1 MADKDTQVNLAVY
14 MERLDSYISSQN
26 ALNENL
32 SKNLEKVETKVDDIS
47 QWRNKMYGMKSILLA
62 IGVLIVH
69 TSAIMGSFVAII
81 NINKLENL

>member
-47 QWRNKMYGMKSILLA
+47 QWRNKMYGMKSILVA
-62 IGVLIVH
+62 IGILVVH
-69 TSAIMGSFVAII
+69 TSAVLGSFVAII
-81 NINKLENL
+81 NVNK

>member
-47 QWRNKMYGMKSILLA
+47 QWRSKMYGMKSILLA
-62 IGVLIVH
+62 IGILIVH
-69 TSAIMGSFVAII
+69 TSAVMGSFVAII
-81 NINKLENL
+81 NINK

>member
-1 MADKDTQVNLAVY
+1 VADKDTQVNLAVY

-47 QWRNKMYGMKSILLA
+47 QWRSKMYGMKSILVA
-62 IGVLIVH
+62 IGILVVH
-69 TSAIMGSFVAII
+69 TTAVMGSFVAII
-81 NINKLENL
+81 NINK

>member
-1 MADKDTQVNLAVY
+1 VADKDTQVNLAVY

-62 IGVLIVH
+62 IGILIVH

-81 NINKLENL
+81 NINK

>member
-1 MADKDTQVNLAVY
+1 VPNKDTQVNLAVY

-47 QWRNKMYGMKSILLA
+47 QWRNKVYGMKSILLA
-62 IGVLIVH
+62 MGILIVH

-81 NINKLENL
+81 NFNK

>member
-62 IGVLIVH
+62 IVVLIVH
-69 TSAIMGSFVAII
+69 TSSIMGSFVAII
-81 NINKLENL
+81 NINK

>member
-26 ALNENL
+26 ALNETL
-32 SKNLEKVETKVDDIS
+32 SKNLEKVETQVDDIS
-47 QWRNKMYGMKSILLA
+47 QWRSKMYGMKSILLA

-69 TSAIMGSFVAII
+69 TSAVMGSFLAII
-81 NINKLENL
+81 TFNK

>member
-1 MADKDTQVNLAVY
+1 VVDNDTQVNLAVY

-47 QWRNKMYGMKSILLA
+47 QWRSKMYGMKSILLA
-62 IGVLIVH
+62 IGILVVH
-69 TSAIMGSFVAII
+69 TSAVLGSFVAII
-81 NINKLENL
+81 NVNK

>member
-47 QWRNKMYGMKSILLA
+47 QWRSKMYGMKSILLA
-62 IGVLIVH
+62 IGLLVVH
-69 TSAIMGSFVAII
+69 TSAVLGSFVAII
-81 NINKLENL
+81 NINK

>member
-1 MADKDTQVNLAVY
+1 VPDKDTQVNLAVY

-47 QWRNKMYGMKSILLA
+47 QWRSKMYGMKSILLA

-69 TSAIMGSFVAII
+69 TSAVMGSFVAII
-81 NINKLENL
+81 NINK

>member
-1 MADKDTQVNLAVY
+1 MAEKDTQVNLAVY

-47 QWRNKMYGMKSILLA
+47 QWRNKVYGMKSILLA
-62 IGVLIVH
+62 MGILIVH

-81 NINKLENL
+81 NFNK

>member
-1 MADKDTQVNLAVY
+1 VVDKDTQVNLAVY

-47 QWRNKMYGMKSILLA
+47 QWRSKMYGMKSILLA

-69 TSAIMGSFVAII
+69 TSAVMGSFVAII
-81 NINKLENL
+81 NINK

>member
-1 MADKDTQVNLAVY
+1 

-26 ALNENL
+26 ALNETL

-47 QWRNKMYGMKSILLA
+47 QWRSKMYGMKSILLA

-69 TSAIMGSFVAII
+69 TSAVMGSFVAII
-81 NINKLENL
+81 NINK

>member
-1 MADKDTQVNLAVY
+1 

-47 QWRNKMYGMKSILLA
+47 QWRSKMYGMKSILLA
-62 IGVLIVH
+62 IGILIVH
-69 TSAIMGSFVAII
+69 TSAVMGSFVAII
-81 NINKLENL
+81 NINK

>member
-1 MADKDTQVNLAVY
+1 MAEKDTQVNLAVY

-47 QWRNKMYGMKSILLA
+47 QWRSKMYGMKSILLA
-62 IGVLIVH
+62 IGLLIVH
-69 TSAIMGSFVAII
+69 TSAVLGSFVAII
-81 NINKLENL
+81 NVNK

>member
-1 MADKDTQVNLAVY
+1 MPDKDTQVNLAVY

-32 SKNLEKVETKVDDIS
+32 SRNLQKVETKVDDIS
-47 QWRNKMYGMKSILLA
+47 QWRSKMYGMKSILLA

-69 TSAIMGSFVAII
+69 TSAVMGSFVAII
-81 NINKLENL
+81 NINK

>member
-1 MADKDTQVNLAVY
+1 MATKDTQVNLAVY

-47 QWRNKMYGMKSILLA
+47 QWRSKMYGMKSILLA

-69 TSAIMGSFVAII
+69 TSAVMGSFVAII
-81 NINKLENL
+81 NINK

>member
-1 MADKDTQVNLAVY
+1 VNLAVY

-47 QWRNKMYGMKSILLA
+47 QWRSKMYGMKSILLA

-69 TSAIMGSFVAII
+69 TSAVMGSFVAII
-81 NINKLENL
+81 NINK

>member
-1 MADKDTQVNLAVY
+1 VAEKDTQVNLAVY

-47 QWRNKMYGMKSILLA
+47 QWRSKMYGMKSILLA
-62 IGVLIVH
+62 IGLLVVH
-69 TSAIMGSFVAII
+69 TSAVLGSFIAII
-81 NINKLENL
+81 NINK

>member
-1 MADKDTQVNLAVY
+1 

-32 SKNLEKVETKVDDIS
+32 SKNLEKVETKIDDIS

-81 NINKLENL
+81 NINK

>member
-47 QWRNKMYGMKSILLA
+47 QWRSKMYGMKSILVA
-62 IGVLIVH
+62 IGVLVVH
-69 TSAIMGSFVAII
+69 TTAVMGSFVAII
-81 NINKLENL
+81 NINK

>member
-1 MADKDTQVNLAVY
+1 VPDKDTQVNLAVY

-47 QWRNKMYGMKSILLA
+47 QWRNKMYGMKSILVA
-62 IGVLIVH
+62 IGILVVH
-69 TSAIMGSFVAII
+69 TSAVLGSFVAII
-81 NINKLENL
+81 NVNK

>member
-1 MADKDTQVNLAVY
+1 

-62 IGVLIVH
+62 IWVLIVH

-81 NINKLENL
+81 NINK

>member
-1 MADKDTQVNLAVY
+1 MVNKNTQVNLAVY

-47 QWRNKMYGMKSILLA
+47 QWRSKMYGMKSILLA
-62 IGVLIVH
+62 IGLLVVH
-69 TSAIMGSFVAII
+69 TSAVLGSFIAII
-81 NINKLENL
+81 NVNK